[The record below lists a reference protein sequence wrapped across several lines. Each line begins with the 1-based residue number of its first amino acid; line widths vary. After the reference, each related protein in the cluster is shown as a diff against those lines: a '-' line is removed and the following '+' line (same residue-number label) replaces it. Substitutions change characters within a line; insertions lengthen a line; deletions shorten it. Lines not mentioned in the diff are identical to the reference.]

1 MDTFQVIVTPDAEAD
16 LKEIRDYI
24 SDVLLAPQAARS
36 YLHFM
41 REQIGKLEFLG
52 ASIAPVVDEPWHS
65 KGVRRIVAKNFLI
78 YFRVDT
84 TDKTVYVLNV
94 IYGKRDQLA
103 ALKRMDLY
111 EN

>member
-16 LKEIRDYI
+16 LREIRNYI
-24 SDVLLAPQAARS
+24 SEVLLAPQAARN

-41 REQIGKLEFLG
+41 GEQIGKLGYLG
-52 ASIAPVVDEPWHS
+52 ESIAPVSDEPWHS

-78 YFRVDT
+78 YFRIDKA
-84 TDKTVYVLNV
+84 DKTVYVLNV
-94 IYGKRDQLA
+94 IYGKRDQLS

-111 EN
+111 ED